1 MALLELSDFEEFR
14 ELEGKS
20 FPTSDWLTITQ
31 EMIDD
36 FSRATGDFQWIHT
49 DPEKAAMHSPYK
61 KTVAHGFLSVSLLSR
76 LLGECVRVRSVKLG
90 LNYGLNKVRFP
101 APVPVDSRV
110 RLSGKVSRIEP
121 YPRGGLKITWDCT
134 LEIEGQHKPACVAE
148 FVSLMF
154 E

>member
-1 MALLELSDFEEFR
+1 MELSDFEEFR
-14 ELEGKS
+14 ELEGNP
-20 FPTSDWLTITQ
+20 FPTGDWLTITQ

-36 FSRATGDFQWIHT
+36 FARATGDFQWIHT
-49 DPEKAAMHSPYK
+49 DPDKAAIHSPYK

-76 LLGECVRVRSVKLG
+76 LLGECLRVRSVKLG

-101 APVPVDSRV
+101 APLPVGSRV
-110 RLSGKVSRIEP
+110 RLSGMVSQIEP
-121 YPRGGLKITWDCT
+121 YPRGGLKVTWDCT
-134 LEIEGQHKPACVAE
+134 LEIEGQGKPACVAE